1 MPAPR
6 TVLITGC
13 SSPAGI
19 GFHAARALAAEGHRV
34 LATVRDHAH
43 DAALLAGRED
53 RLEILDLDLLDTALI
68 TAVAERAAREGVDM
82 LVNNAGYGIIGTI
95 ETVTLDQ
102 ARANFET
109 NFFGTMALV
118 QALLPALRARNG
130 GHIVNVS
137 SIFVPGMSP
146 PAIGFYIASKAAL
159 EAACQSLAIEGAA
172 SGIRVTNLQPGPVGT
187 ELERRYGERTPP
199 GGDPRPDLTNALYA
213 WIGDGD
219 GPSAESPDLVAA
231 AIFRLAADDHPP
243 LALQTSDDAQAYVA
257 RALRDPT
264 GGAELDAIARAFPA
278 PPGHR
283 QSR

>member
-13 SSPAGI
+13 SSPSGI
-19 GFHAARALAAEGHRV
+19 GFHAARALAADGHRV
-34 LATVRDHAH
+34 FATVRDHGH
-43 DAALLAGRED
+43 DAELRAGHED
-53 RLEILDLDLLDTALI
+53 RVEIIELDLLDAARI
-68 TAVAERAAREGVDM
+68 DAVAERAAREGVDM

-95 ETVTLDQ
+95 ETVSLDQ

-118 QALLPALRARNG
+118 QAMLPAFRAQSA

-159 EAACQSLAIEGAA
+159 EAACQSLAIEAA
-172 SGIRVTNLQPGPVGT
+172 SSGIRVTNLQPGPVGT

-199 GGDPRPDLTNALYA
+199 GGDPRPDLTDALYA
-213 WIGDGD
+213 WIGEGD
-219 GPSAESPDLVAA
+219 GPSAESPDLVAQ
-231 AIFRLAADDHPP
+231 AICGLAADDDPP
-243 LALQTSDDAQAYVA
+243 LALQTSDDARAYVA
-257 RALRDPT
+257 RALRDPA
-264 GGAELDAIARAFPA
+264 GRSELDAVARAFRA
-278 PPGHR
+278 PG
-283 QSR
+283 